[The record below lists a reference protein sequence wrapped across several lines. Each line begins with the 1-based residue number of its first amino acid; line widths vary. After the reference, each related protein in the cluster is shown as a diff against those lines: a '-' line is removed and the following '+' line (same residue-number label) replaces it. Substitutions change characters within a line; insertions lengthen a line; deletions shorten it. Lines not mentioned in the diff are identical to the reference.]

1 MFLSIRRKIPS
12 PNKIT
17 SQRSWR
23 QNLAPGVSP
32 GITRPPEAQARE
44 AGDRP
49 FRENSVARFA
59 GLSSLMTDPRVPLVP
74 MHRDS
79 LHPGL
84 NSVVGYADL
93 VRDSLKR
100 SCRVAM
106 RSVPPALAG
115 GIKRTSTEMRTCSTH
130 PLTRM
135 VLTPFLVRL
144 LRQSPQAGSCE
155 GVVKSCELIRGTV
168 IGCECETGLDV
179 FFLQIGEVCEDLF
192 FTHSASKIFEYVR
205 HGHARSA
212 NRRVPGSIVMILL

>member
-1 MFLSIRRKIPS
+1 
-12 PNKIT
+12 
-17 SQRSWR
+17 
-23 QNLAPGVSP
+23 
-32 GITRPPEAQARE
+32 
-44 AGDRP
+44 
-49 FRENSVARFA
+49 
-59 GLSSLMTDPRVPLVP
+59 MTDPKVPLVP

-100 SCRVAM
+100 SCRGAM

-115 GIKRTSTEMRTCSTH
+115 GIKRNSTEMRTCSTH

-135 VLTPFLVRL
+135 VLTPLLVRL

-168 IGCECETGLDV
+168 IRCECETGLDV

-212 NRRVPGSIVMILL
+212 NRRFAAALSRLDRDDLAIIHAGIITKPSHLARRTHHIKHLTSPLPRRGKDSRLDRKSGVW